1 VKIDWEYLLTILT
14 IMMLVLL
21 TVTVFI
27 VGVARSA
34 SCLSIE
40 VPPEAVVSQ
49 YDGDTFDVFTF
60 GSPSSVRIRVQ
71 GVDTPERKGQQPG
84 WEAAREFTRQWLA
97 KGPFHINTCGKRT
110 FERIEGDVTRG
121 SDRLADALI
130 AAGHGK

>member
-1 VKIDWEYLLTILT
+1 MTIILALLAL
-14 IMMLVLL
+14 LVPS
-21 TVTVFI
+21 TVF
-27 VGVARSA
+27 AT

-40 VPPEAVVSQ
+40 VPPEAIVSQ

>member
-1 VKIDWEYLLTILT
+1 MRFMPSILVV
-14 IMMLVLL
+14 LVVLSSIPGL
-21 TVTVFI
+21 WNQAHAT
-27 VGVARSA
+27 
-34 SCLSIE
+34 SCLSID
-40 VPPEAVVSQ
+40 VPAEAVVSQ